1 MKPSVDADRVY
12 LTHMQ
17 ECISRITEYVG
28 DDEALF
34 RSSRLVQDAVV
45 RNLQTLAES
54 SQRLTDSIKDTEPAT
69 PWRAISGFR
78 NILVHDYLGI
88 DVDVIW
94 QVVSRELPPMQVA
107 LARMASR
114 LQERQHFASGPPG
127 QDA

>member
-1 MKPSVDADRVY
+1 MRRGTEADKVY
-12 LTHMQ
+12 LTHML
-17 ECISRITEYVG
+17 ECIARITEYVG
-28 DDEALF
+28 GDEALF

-54 SQRLTDSIKDTEPAT
+54 SQRLTDAAKEAEPGL

-94 QVVSRELPPMQVA
+94 QVVSRELPPLQTA
-107 LARMASR
+107 LARMVSR
-114 LQERQHFASGPPG
+114 RQDK
-127 QDA
+127 Q